1 MNYYNEIK
9 DTLLKNEIYK
19 KAKDYSKNKSDLN
32 SYYEVGRLLIEAQGG
47 EERAGY
53 GNKLI
58 KEYSKKLTEELGKG
72 YTYTDLSRM
81 RQFYLLCK
89 KLAAVPQQLTWSHYK
104 ELLPINDIDEI
115 KYYIYISEKQNIS
128 YRELREKIKSKEYE
142 RIGYKE
148 ELSEPKV
155 NTLIKNPITIKYREL
170 RERIKNKEYERIGY
184 KEELSEPKVNTL
196 IKNPITIKSKN
207 IPEKVTEYALHT
219 LILENIESFLK
230 ELGMG
235 FTFVGHEVKIKIGKD
250 KHSIDFLLFNYR
262 FNCFV
267 VVEVKVT
274 SFKAEYIGQV
284 LKYINYVDENIK
296 EISNN
301 KTVGI
306 VICKDINGYVLKY
319 CTDDRIF
326 TTTYEF
332 VNSG

>member
-1 MNYYNEIK
+1 MLGEENMNYYNEIK

-47 EERAGY
+47 EERAKY
-53 GNKLI
+53 GNKII
-58 KEYSKKLTEELGKG
+58 KEYSEKLTRELGKG
-72 YTYTDLSRM
+72 YSTRSLKYM
-81 RQFYLLCK
+81 RQFYLLIQK
-89 KLAAVPQQLTWSHYK
+89 GQAMPAQLSWSHVI

-155 NTLIKNPITIKYREL
+155 NTLIKNPI
-170 RERIKNKEYERIGY
+170 
-184 KEELSEPKVNTL
+184 V
-196 IKNPITIKSKN
+196 IKSKN
-207 IPEKVTEYALHT
+207 IPEKVTEYTLHT